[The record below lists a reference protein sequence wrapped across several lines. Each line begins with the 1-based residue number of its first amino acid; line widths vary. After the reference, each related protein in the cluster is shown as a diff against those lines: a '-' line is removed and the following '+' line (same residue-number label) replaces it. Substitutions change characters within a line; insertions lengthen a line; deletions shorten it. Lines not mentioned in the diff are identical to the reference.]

1 VSNTKAAIQRLESRL
16 EAEKARIAE
25 YSRSKQDEVNQR
37 LQDAILGVQVAETN
51 LKQSTELIREKEEEA
66 NSLRRQG
73 DGVEGEIQ
81 TARNAVIG
89 FQEQIQRCTEQQ
101 NNSLAPYGRDIK
113 KVLERIKGMR
123 WHGQMPLGPLG
134 VYVKAKDRVWA
145 DLLRTTLGGHMASF
159 AVTDGRD
166 LHVLKKLLRESG
178 KYVELSFPVVL
189 LMLTLI
195 LSPNSAVFVSEV
207 DLFDYRDGEPDPQ
220 YPTILRVIDV
230 SYFLTLA

>member
-1 VSNTKAAIQRLESRL
+1 MEGRI

-25 YSRSKQDEVNQR
+25 YSRSKQDELNQR
-37 LQDAILGVQVAETN
+37 LQDAILGVQTAETN
-51 LKQSTELIREKEEEA
+51 LKQSAAHVREKEEEA

-73 DGVEGEIQ
+73 DGIDSEVQ
-81 TARNAVIG
+81 TARSSVVG
-89 FQEQIQRCTEQQ
+89 LQEQIQRCTEQQ

-113 KVLERIKGMR
+113 NVLERIKGMR

-145 DLLRTTLGGHMASF
+145 DLLRNVLGSHMASF

-166 LHVLKKLLRESG
+166 LPVLKKLLRDSG
-178 KYVELSFPVVL
+178 KYVELPFSFV

-195 LSPNSAVFVSEV
+195 LSPNSNVFVSEV
-207 DLFDYRDGEPDPQ
+207 DLFDYRSGEPDPQ
-220 YPTILRVIDV
+220 YPTILRVINV
-230 SYFLTLA
+230 SSFP